1 MHRNRTL
8 AAVAVVVVLVAS
20 RVSAQEQGRV
30 AIDLGYPPAF
40 AVLWRVS
47 DRLALRP
54 DFSFSDNG
62 SGGVPSP
69 VWTVTP
75 GVSALLSIHAS
86 GSLTPYAGA
95 RLAGLWIKDGTG
107 PEVWAAAGLFGARYT
122 IERHFGISAET
133 GVAYNKF
140 RLRIGPFGTFVPY
153 NAWNVT
159 PAGRV
164 SALLYF

>member
-1 MHRNRTL
+1 MHRNRKL
-8 AAVAVVVVLVAS
+8 AAVAIVVVLAAP
-20 RVSAQEQGRV
+20 RLGAQGQGRF

-54 DFSFSDNG
+54 ELSFVNAS
-62 SGGVPSP
+62 SGGQA

-75 GVSALLSIHAS
+75 GASALVSIRPTGA
-86 GSLTPYAGA
+86 LTPYAGA
-95 RLAGLWIKDGTG
+95 RLAGAWIKDGTG
-107 PEVWAAAGLFGARYT
+107 PEQWVAAGLFGARYA

-133 GVAYNKF
+133 GLAYTTLRF
-140 RLRIGPFGTFVPY
+140 RFGPAGTIVTSG
-153 NAWNVT
+153 AWSLT

-164 SALLYF
+164 SALWYF